1 MSFKEDI
8 KDKLK
13 MFKSKKFKNKEA
25 WLEAMLTKCRDNYK
39 QKELIVHQLAKEN
52 RKLKLKIIE
61 LEEEL
66 KKK

>member
-25 WLEAMLTKCRDNYK
+25 WLEAMLTKCRDHYK